1 MEVCTGS
8 SVPTDNMPFKL
19 EDQWPE
25 LTALLFLALG
35 FIISVLLQ
43 NAFLSYVSIVLSGA
57 LAGRIYYMKRF
68 KEPILPFVLIILG
81 FFLGY
86 LLGAFWVNRSLT
98 VVLFLIS
105 FGVSYY
111 LHLKKIVTTFKSE
124 RFIR

>member
-1 MEVCTGS
+1 
-8 SVPTDNMPFKL
+8 MPLKL

-35 FIISVLLQ
+35 FVISVLLR
-43 NAFLSYVSIVLSGA
+43 NALWSYVSIFSSGL

-68 KEPILPFVLIILG
+68 KEPIVPFVLIILG
-81 FFLGY
+81 FFMGY
-86 LLGAFWVNRSLT
+86 LLGALWVNRTLT
-98 VVLFLIS
+98 IVFFLIS

-124 RFIR
+124 RFVR